1 MHKQGWL
8 RAAVIALYSVLPL
21 LAGPASVRTLEGGKR
36 WSVGNDFVERV
47 ISFSP
52 QNGLRTEGLIY
63 KATGRDFT
71 AYGRGRRRF
80 GREFYFDVDGQ
91 HMSGKSFVFDGAD
104 TSAIPGGQALKISL
118 HDRNGLVK
126 VVVSY
131 AAYDT
136 QPVSRKYIAITNT
149 GHATI
154 SLTHLCFEA
163 VDAAPGTPSELK
175 VSGGYGAVP
184 RELFMTGRV
193 SDAAIFLRNAR
204 TGEGVGVINEAPG
217 YLKRTEVGEGW
228 GEGISVMYDTD
239 LFPFERTL
247 QPGETFQSAKSSLV
261 FFKDEDGFADPR
273 WVVPSYMSHVV
284 MRRGDRFKPIWLF
297 NTWEPFQRRIDEQ
310 TVKQLIPAAARMG
323 IDVFTID
330 DGWQT
335 AYGSND
341 DNRKNF
347 PDGVVA
353 IRRQLEKNG
362 MGLGVWVPL
371 AAISTQS
378 KDYIDHPEWACRDS
392 AGHPKTTGTASGTQA
407 LMCLGSGY
415 RDVALHR
422 LSDLIDRYHPRYL
435 KVDLTTV
442 FNAYGE
448 SPGCYASGH
457 LHKTWAESLERI
469 YEALVYIGE
478 QLHAL
483 HPDVMVDYTFELW
496 GEKHLIDA
504 ALLECADLDWLSN
517 VSDAMPTD
525 AGPTQART
533 LLYQRAL
540 SIPVESMLIGNLH
553 ADTEPIEE
561 RLGVELG
568 SGPVLLGDPR
578 KLTLAQQEWY
588 GQMAKWYQGL
598 RSRAFLLDS
607 FFPLGSWEQP
617 QAGRWDGFA
626 RLSRGSDGI
635 LVLFRNGSKELNA
648 EFRVPAPAGAVYQ
661 ARSVPEGRELGT
673 VTASQLTAGW
683 TVAFDPGH
691 AIRVVELRRK

>member
-1 MHKQGWL
+1 MHKRGWL
-8 RAAVIALYSVLPL
+8 RAALIGVCSALPL
-21 LAGPASVRTLEGGKR
+21 LAGPASVQTLEGGKR
-36 WSVGNDFVERV
+36 WSVGNDFIERV

-52 QNGLRTEGLIY
+52 QDGLQTEALIY

-71 AYGRGRRRF
+71 AYSRERRRF

-91 HMSGKSFVFDGAD
+91 HMSGKSFVFDNAE

-126 VVVSY
+126 VVVNY
-131 AAYDT
+131 AVYDRH
-136 QPVSRKYIAITNT
+136 PVSRKSVAITNT

-163 VDAAPGTPSELK
+163 VDAGPGTPSELK
-175 VSGGYGAVP
+175 VSGGYGAIP

-204 TGEGVGVINEAPG
+204 TGEGVAVINEAPG

-247 QPGETFQSAKSSLV
+247 QPSETFQSAKSSLV
-261 FFKDEDGFADPR
+261 FFRDGDGFADPR
-273 WVVPSYMSHVV
+273 WAVPSYMSHVV

-335 AYGSND
+335 VYGSND

-347 PDGVVA
+347 PDGVQAV
-353 IRRQLEKNG
+353 REQLERNG
-362 MGLGVWVPL
+362 MGLGLWVPL

-378 KDYIDHPEWACRDS
+378 QDYIDHPEWACRDS
-392 AGHPKTTGTASGTQA
+392 VGHPKTTGTASGTEA
-407 LMCLGSGY
+407 LMCLGTGY
-415 RDVALHR
+415 RDAALRR
-422 LSDLIDRYHPRYL
+422 LSNLIDRYHPRYL

-448 SPGCYASGH
+448 SPGCSATGH

-469 YEALVYIGE
+469 YEALQYIGE

-504 ALLECADLDWLSN
+504 ALLECADMDWLSN
-517 VSDAMPTD
+517 VSDATSAD

-578 KLTLAQQEWY
+578 KLSAAQQEWY
-588 GQMAKWYQGL
+588 GQMTKWYKGL

-626 RLSRGSDGI
+626 RLSRSSDGI
-635 LVLFRNGSKELNA
+635 VVLFRNSSKELNA
-648 EFRVPAPAGAVYQ
+648 EFRIPAPPGAVYQ

-683 TVAFDPGH
+683 TVPFDAKH